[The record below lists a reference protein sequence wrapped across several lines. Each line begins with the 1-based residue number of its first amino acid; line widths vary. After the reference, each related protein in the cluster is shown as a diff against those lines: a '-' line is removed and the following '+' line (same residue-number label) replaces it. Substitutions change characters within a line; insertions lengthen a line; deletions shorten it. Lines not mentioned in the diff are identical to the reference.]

1 MLLEFDITLVLNA
14 APFSGSL
21 LQMFPIYCLLD
32 MHAGITRPLLSTEF
46 HCCDQGLY
54 FLQNYLQALHHV
66 EQRMVGNSDSDP
78 CSVSGSNSAE
88 ACRNTLH
95 GFYYSMNSVYRY
107 SFICT
112 TVLAT
117 VDEQYSSS

>member
-54 FLQNYLQALHHV
+54 FCRTIYRLFIMSSNGWLEIVTLIRALFLDPT
-66 EQRMVGNSDSDP
+66 RLKPVGIHCMD
-78 CSVSGSNSAE
+78 
-88 ACRNTLH
+88 
-95 GFYYSMNSVYRY
+95 
-107 SFICT
+107 FII
-112 TVLAT
+112 A
-117 VDEQYSSS
+117 